1 MIYEFVRKFEEEEV
15 IPISV
20 LIEEYI
26 VEILESCI

>member
-1 MIYEFVRKFEEEEV
+1 MIYEFVTKFEEEEV

-20 LIEEYI
+20 QIEEYI